1 MSSIYAY
8 WSSIWLS
15 TVPSFLK
22 FWLTVNILLEQL
34 LLSLD
39 YYIFRNFFIDFLRNI
54 IIIYSSILI
63 CSISPL
69 IEISSSLFF
78 PNFTMLSKFHMFYC
92 LYALAPRNSIFYIIS
107 ICIGSFYMYSL
118 WTPNKPILIFVNN
131 AFSHLNTTSC
141 FKKLIILVNNLKHR
155 SM

>member
-1 MSSIYAY
+1 MT
-8 WSSIWLS
+8 L
-15 TVPSFLK
+15 
-22 FWLTVNILLEQL
+22 
-34 LLSLD
+34 
-39 YYIFRNFFIDFLRNI
+39 
-54 IIIYSSILI
+54 LI

-69 IEISSSLFF
+69 IDISSSWFF
-78 PNFTMLSKFHMFYC
+78 PSFTMLSKFHTFYC

-141 FKKLIILVNNLKHR
+141 FKRLIISYFISSIKINNKVIIIFITLFQRCCRFSYKTYYW
-155 SM
+155 SFM